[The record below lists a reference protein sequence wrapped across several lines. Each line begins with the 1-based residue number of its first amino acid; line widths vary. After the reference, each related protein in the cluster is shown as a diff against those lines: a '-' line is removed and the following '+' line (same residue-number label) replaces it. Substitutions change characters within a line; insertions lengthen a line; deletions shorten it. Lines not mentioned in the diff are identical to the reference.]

1 MATLAAQSSP
11 VPDHIPADLVVDFDA
26 YHPIQDGEDYQQA
39 FARMHRAG
47 VPDIFWSPYN
57 GGHWILRRR
66 EHIAEAFADY
76 SRFTSR
82 NGVSVDARGQANE
95 GIRPRLSPIED
106 DPPAQQTYRK
116 LFASAFTALGVKT
129 LEQKARALAIELLE
143 ELAPRG
149 RCDFVTEFA
158 QHLPIRIFMA
168 MLDLPEAD
176 RLRLLPLA
184 AKQVQA
190 SEDKQAAMAE
200 LAQYIAGHVMTRRA
214 NPGNDLISRIATA
227 EIDGEPIA
235 VQKAIGI
242 CLLLL
247 VGGLDT
253 VATMMSQIMLFL
265 ANSPTH
271 RQALVDDPKL
281 IPAAI
286 EELLRRFS
294 LTNPARAVAQDIDFH
309 GVAMRAGDMVML
321 STPLGGV
328 DPETYADP
336 LAVDF
341 TRKST
346 TKTTFGAGP
355 HVCPGSMLA
364 RAEIRVLLEGWLARI
379 PDFRVDPDDAPR
391 ITTGVNI
398 TVDRLPLTWPAA

>member
-1 MATLAAQSSP
+1 MALRQS
-11 VPDHIPADLVVDFDA
+11 D
-26 YHPIQDGEDYQQA
+26 
-39 FARMHRAG
+39 
-47 VPDIFWSPYN
+47 
-57 GGHWILRRR
+57 
-66 EHIAEAFADY
+66 
-76 SRFTSR
+76 
-82 NGVSVDARGQANE
+82 
-95 GIRPRLSPIED
+95 
-106 DPPAQQTYRK
+106 
-116 LFASAFTALGVKT
+116 
-129 LEQKARALAIELLE
+129 
-143 ELAPRG
+143 
-149 RCDFVTEFA
+149 
-158 QHLPIRIFMA
+158 
-168 MLDLPEAD
+168 
-176 RLRLLPLA
+176 
-184 AKQVQA
+184 
-190 SEDKQAAMAE
+190 AMAE

-214 NPGNDLISRIATA
+214 NPGDDLISRIATA
-227 EIDGEPIA
+227 QIDGEPIA
-235 VQKAIGI
+235 VEKAIGI

-253 VATMMSQIMLFL
+253 VATMMGQIMLFL

-281 IPAAI
+281 IPTAI

-328 DPETYADP
+328 DPESYADP
-336 LAVDF
+336 LTVDF

-364 RAEIRVLLEGWLARI
+364 RAEIRVLLEEWLSRI
-379 PDFRVDPDDAPR
+379 PDFSIDPDDAPR

-398 TVDRLPLTWPAA
+398 TVDRLPLTWQVD